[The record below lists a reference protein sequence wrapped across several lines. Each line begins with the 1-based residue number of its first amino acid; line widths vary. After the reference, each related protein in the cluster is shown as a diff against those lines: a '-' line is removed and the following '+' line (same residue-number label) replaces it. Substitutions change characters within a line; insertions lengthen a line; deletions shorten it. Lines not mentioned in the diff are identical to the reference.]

1 MKYELTPRS
10 VKAIGEAHDRY
21 WEEYRHELFKYKS
34 AYETQFWSK
43 HASQDQQIYIQTA
56 DAYGYIESYIS
67 SLFTR
72 NPGVIVKGGIRGR
85 GDAEITQAVVNNWLI
100 KQRNT
105 IEDAARLALLYPMSF
120 VKILPTRSE
129 DLYTKMDMVAVP
141 PWEII
146 VDRDARRWEDCRYV
160 GHKYYINLVD
170 ATHRFGN
177 KQFDPVE
184 KVDYFQKY
192 MFEKDKEA
200 DFYDSSFDYYKFI
213 EVTEIFDLHTRQV
226 YFWTPNWQNGDKF
239 LLKEEI
245 PFIDT
250 QGQPVIPIVP
260 LYFNRIP
267 DCPLDGYSAMRRI
280 YDQIYET
287 NLIRTFQANAVRK
300 ASRQYLVRRGALDE
314 EQMAQITTG
323 IDGLF
328 VEVDDDDLAGVVRPL
343 PQNPTPPEL
352 EYYYQ
357 QVQSDKDKGSIL
369 APFTRGESTRASATE
384 IAALAAYTS
393 SEVGR
398 LARERDGMIEGVSKV
413 YVNMLRLYMD
423 VENVRDVIQIGNAP
437 RAVVASDL
445 DEAWEIYAQD
455 QASTPISESVR
466 KREFIQSIPLL
477 QTLGVPNTTLLEEMV
492 RSLGLPESF
501 MADAQKNLKEQ
512 AAAMASAAKA
522 EASGQAIGPD
532 ATELQQMSQPIGPQN
547 LQTILPPGGK

>member
-10 VKAIGEAHDRY
+10 IKAIGEAHDRY

-72 NPGVIVKGGIRGR
+72 NPSVIVKGGIRGQ
-85 GDAEITQAVVNNWLI
+85 GNAKVTEKITNDFLAR
-100 KQRNT
+100 QRNT

-120 VKILPTRSE
+120 VKIIPTRSE
-129 DLYTKMDMVAVP
+129 DIYTKMDMVAVP

-170 ATHRFGN
+170 ATHRFGS
-177 KQFDPVE
+177 KQFDAVE

-192 MFEKDKEA
+192 MFEKDKDA

-213 EVTEIFDLHTRQV
+213 EITEIFDLHTGKV
-226 YFWTPNWQNGDKF
+226 YFWTPNWQNGEKF
-239 LLKEEI
+239 LLKEDI
-245 PFIDT
+245 PFLDNS
-250 QGQPVIPIVP
+250 GRPVIPIVP

-357 QVQSDKDKGSIL
+357 QVQADKDKGSIM

-398 LARERDGMIEGVSKV
+398 LARERDAMIEGVSSAFI
-413 YVNMLRLYMD
+413 NMMRLYMD
-423 VENVRDVIQIGNAP
+423 VEDIRDIVMIGNVP
-437 RAVVASDL
+437 NVATSDDL
-445 DEAWEIYAQD
+445 KEDWQIFAQD

-477 QTLGVPNTTLLEEMV
+477 QTLGVPNASLLTELV
-492 RSLGLPESF
+492 RSLNLPENF
-501 MADAQKNLKEQ
+501 IEEAQREMEQ
-512 AAAMASAAKA
+512 MQAVQQQQASAAKA
-522 EASGQAIGPD
+522 GTAGEAIAPD
-532 ATELQQMSQPIGPQN
+532 AAELQSLSAPVGPQN
-547 LQTILPPGGK
+547 LQRIIGE